1 MALAG
6 LIAGASKR
14 DALVER
20 AIIADDGGL
29 TDDDTHGV
37 VDEESAADLGAWV
50 NFHTCHEASEL
61 RRYAREAL

>member
-6 LIAGASKR
+6 LVAGASKR

-29 TDDDTHGV
+29 TDDDAHGV
-37 VDEESAADLGAWV
+37 VDEEPTADLGARV

>member
-6 LIAGASKR
+6 LVAGAAKR

-20 AIIADDGGL
+20 AIIADDSGL
-29 TDDDTHGV
+29 ADDDAHSM
-37 VDEESAADLGAWV
+37 VDEEPSADLGTRV
-50 NFHTCHEASEL
+50 NFHTRHEAREL